1 MTWKSELSAY
11 AAYLY
16 PLTLLVISILP
27 KFIVPAYDVAIMSIY
42 NWYIWPYTTYD
53 KKL

>member
-1 MTWKSELSAY
+1 MTWTSEPPAY

-16 PLTLLVISILP
+16 PLALLVVTILP
-27 KFIVPAYDVAIMSIY
+27 KFIIPAYDVAIMSIY
-42 NWYIWPYTTYD
+42 DWCIWPYTTYD